1 MSTNRQYLENRVNTA
16 SPAQLHLM
24 LIDGAIRF
32 AGEAADRYEANDV
45 DAASRPLRRAMD
57 IASELLASVRHSET
71 ELNQKL
77 ASLYE
82 FVFTRLTMAF
92 VNTDRDKLAEA
103 VRILEVQR
111 ETWRQAC
118 EKSSGASSHG
128 ASAPGPTSEA
138 PGDPPRGPHTPIR
151 LSGADPTAGGLSI
164 EA

>member
-1 MSTNRQYLENRVNTA
+1 MSTNREYLANRVNTA

-32 AGEAADRYEANDV
+32 ASDAAGRFEANDV
-45 DAASRPLRRAMD
+45 DGASHPLRRSLD
-57 IASELLASVRHSET
+57 IASELLASVRHSDS

-92 VNTDRDKLAEA
+92 VNTDREKLAEA
-103 VRILEVQR
+103 IRILEVQR
-111 ETWRQAC
+111 ETWMQAC
-118 EKSSGASSHG
+118 EKSAGAT
-128 ASAPGPTSEA
+128 AKPAAEA
-138 PGDPPRGPHTPIR
+138 PRGPHKPVS
-151 LSGADPTAGGLSI
+151 LPGADVATGGLSI